1 MYIWLRRALLAGMIV
16 RKCDRFLEI
25 RYALGGVGKRML
37 IFCWKAE
44 FSVYARRLFVAGDV
58 SRMVSTIYVDWCL
71 DEGSRHRLE
80 RAYFS
85 MILLA

>member
-1 MYIWLRRALLAGMIV
+1 
-16 RKCDRFLEI
+16 
-25 RYALGGVGKRML
+25 ML

>member
-1 MYIWLRRALLAGMIV
+1 LFESVTDFWRSGMPGRV
-16 RKCDRFLEI
+16 E
-25 RYALGGVGKRML
+25 KRLL

-58 SRMVSTIYVDWCL
+58 SRMVSTIYVDWRL

-80 RAYFS
+80 RAYFR
-85 MILLA
+85 